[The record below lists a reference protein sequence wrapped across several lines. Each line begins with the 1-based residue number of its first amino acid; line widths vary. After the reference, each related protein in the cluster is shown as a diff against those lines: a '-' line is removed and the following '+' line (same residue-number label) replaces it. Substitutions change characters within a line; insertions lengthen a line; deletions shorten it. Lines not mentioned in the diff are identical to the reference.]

1 MKLAFKNKHQLDTVN
16 AFSLVLSNQYQNDPY
31 TCYYMH
37 SALNLKISENDESIG
52 KGSAMP
58 WL

>member
-16 AFSLVLSNQYQNDPY
+16 AFSLVLSNQYDPY